1 MHKNGSRAYTQKNNE
16 ATQWKTKVEEFKATL
31 EEQKSAIE
39 ELEEENN
46 QLRRAHGMVVRN
58 MITTQLNSKSYY
70 RAHSLPLPCV
80 KEGKVRATT

>member
-46 QLRRAHGMVVRN
+46 QLRRVHVVAISN
-58 MITTQLNSKSYY
+58 MTTMQAQLQE
-70 RAHSLPLPCV
+70 LL
-80 KEGKVRATT
+80 